1 MADPRPGVRLGL
13 DIGSVRIGVARSDPR
28 GTLATPV
35 STITRP
41 RTGADRTVAEIAGIV
56 AELEVVEVIVGLPR
70 TLQGKEGAAAAAAR
84 AYAGDLA
91 AAVTVPVRM
100 VDERLTTVSA
110 HQAMHASGRSGRR
123 HRSVVDQVAAVMI
136 LQSALDLERSTG
148 RPPGEHLPPTP
159 VDRTKETQA

>member
-1 MADPRPGVRLGL
+1 MAETRPGVRIGL
-13 DIGSVRIGVARSDPR
+13 DVGSVRVGVARCDAHAM
-28 GTLATPV
+28 LATPV
-35 STITRP
+35 STLVRP
-41 RTGADRTVAEIAGIV
+41 RSGRDDTISRIV
-56 AELEVVEVIVGLPR
+56 AIAEELDAIEVIVGLPR
-70 TLQGKEGAAAAAAR
+70 TLRGTEGAAAEAAR

-91 AAVTVPVRM
+91 AAVAIPVRM

-148 RPPGEHLPPTP
+148 RPPGEAVSHNP
-159 VDRTKETQA
+159 DERTKENQA